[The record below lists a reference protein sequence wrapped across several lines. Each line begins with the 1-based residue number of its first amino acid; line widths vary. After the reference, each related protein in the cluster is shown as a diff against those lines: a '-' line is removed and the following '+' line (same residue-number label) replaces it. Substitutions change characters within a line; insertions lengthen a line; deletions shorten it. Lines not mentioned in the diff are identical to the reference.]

1 MADLVTTLRT
11 NLRANDN
18 TITNKGYWLGGTDA
32 TRDSLQQY
40 DLLRR
45 GYGRLFILKMPYFVE
60 QLLPDASK
68 KFKHLLEF
76 ANVGVDGIAGYSV
89 EFGSVTAGY
98 AGNTI
103 EIPTN
108 AKDDT
113 NSITV
118 KLYETSGSL
127 IRTYVDFWITGVAD
141 PYTGLSHYHGARE
154 LVAGGSSILCS
165 QANQTMEA
173 LYVATDQSGTQV
185 EYACLLSNM
194 FPKASNHDHFNYEPG
209 SHDLVDM
216 SIEFTAIKYMSAQIN
231 ALGKAA
237 IDKYQI
243 LKNYLNYQNGNYT
256 PAKALSWNSNHETIW
271 GANNT
276 TEKYNDGTN

>member
-1 MADLVTTLRT
+1 MADIATTLQT
-11 NLRANDN
+11 NLRSNKS

-32 TRDSLQQY
+32 TRSALDQY

-45 GYGRLFILKMPYFVE
+45 GYGRLFILKMPYYVE

-76 ANVGVDGIAGYSV
+76 ANVGIDGIAGYSV
-89 EFGSVTAGY
+89 DFGSVTAGY

-103 EIPTN
+103 EVPIN

-127 IRTYVDFWITGVAD
+127 IRTYIDFWITGVAD

-154 LVAGGSSILCS
+154 LVSSNIVCS

-173 LYVATDQSGTQV
+173 LYVATDQSGTEV

-194 FPKASNHDHFNYEPG
+194 FPKESNHDHFNYEPG
-209 SHDLVDM
+209 SHDLVDI
-216 SIEFTAIKYMSAQIN
+216 SINFTATKYMSSQIN

-237 IDKYQI
+237 INKYQI
-243 LKNYLNYQNGNYT
+243 LKNYLNYQHDDYAAAN
-256 PAKALSWNSNHETIW
+256 ALTWADKSTEIW
-271 GANNT
+271 GKGRT
-276 TEKYNDGTN
+276 TEKFFQD

>member
-1 MADLVTTLRT
+1 MADIATTLQT
-11 NLRANDN
+11 GLRQNNAP
-18 TITNKGYWLGGTDA
+18 ITNKGYWLGGTDA
-32 TRDSLQQY
+32 TRAALDQY

-76 ANVGVDGIAGYSV
+76 ANVGVDGIAGYTV
-89 EFGSVTAGY
+89 EFSSMTAGY

-108 AKDDT
+108 VKDDT
-113 NSITV
+113 NEITI

-127 IRTYVDFWITGVAD
+127 IRTYIDFWITGIGD
-141 PYTGLSHYHGARE
+141 PYTGISHYHGARE
-154 LVAGGSSILCS
+154 LVSPNIMCS

-173 LYVATDQSGTQV
+173 LYVATDQSGTAL

-194 FPKASNHDHFNYEPG
+194 VPKQSNHDHFNYEPG
-209 SHDLVDM
+209 SHDLVDI
-216 SIEFTAIKYMSAQIN
+216 SLPFTANKYMSSQIN
-231 ALGKAA
+231 ELGKAA
-237 IDKYQI
+237 IQRYQI
-243 LKNYLNYQNGNYT
+243 LKNYLNFQHADYDANNALT
-256 PAKALSWNSNHETIW
+256 WAAKQDEIW
-271 GANNT
+271 GAGRT
-276 TEKYNDGTN
+276 SDKYYKD